1 MSGIN
6 TGILQNAYPLSSE
19 RIKELEKQV
28 LENHEAFVYLD
39 ENSELCFSMP
49 CGVDGIKDLAWN
61 NAYELSIENG
71 TITKKAYKKVGLK
84 QCFLDRIFHKQA
96 INDAWIVMCGL
107 LDESLLDDFI
117 LE

>member
-6 TGILQNAYPLSSE
+6 TGILQNVYQLSSE

-28 LENHEAFVYLD
+28 IENHDVFVYLD

-49 CGVDGIKDLAWN
+49 WGVDGIKDLAWN
-61 NAYELSIENG
+61 NAFELSTENG
-71 TITKKAYKKVGLK
+71 TLTKKAYKKVGPK
-84 QCFLDRIFHKQA
+84 QYLLDRTFHKQA